1 MPDSFMVCKRVT
13 DMVEIRLYGKLRRYA
28 QESSE
33 GHGNVIRVAT
43 QPEDTLEQLLIRVGI
58 PLDEIYN
65 IFFNFKLLATRSAM
79 AHWIRYQQVHE
90 NPLAWNLNI
99 PVKAGDRVGLFGR
112 DMAALVI

>member
-1 MPDSFMVCKRVT
+1 MN
-13 DMVEIRLYGKLRRYA
+13 MVEIHLYGKLRQLA
-28 QESSE
+28 EESE
-33 GHGNVIRVAT
+33 DGHGNVIRVAP

-65 IFFNFKLLATRSAM
+65 IFFNSKLLATRSAM
-79 AHWIRYQQVHE
+79 AHWMRYQQVNE